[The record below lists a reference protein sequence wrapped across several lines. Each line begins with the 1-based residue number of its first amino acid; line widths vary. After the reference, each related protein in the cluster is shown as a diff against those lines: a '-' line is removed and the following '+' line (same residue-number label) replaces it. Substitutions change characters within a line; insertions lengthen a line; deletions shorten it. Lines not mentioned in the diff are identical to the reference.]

1 MEVPQTVITNPAAE
15 AGEQMVAINPASESQ
30 ILGFDDLDQEIPQES
45 RIPELPVQNSPDFP
59 IGIAGVGSELGQISD
74 QGDFEVG
81 DEAAAD
87 GRPHV
92 NPVSVFRTNGFP
104 QLPRRPDPNL
114 PMQLQN
120 MQDPLDRLQPEL
132 IPLPRPQDPYN
143 PSRVELRQYISAS
156 NKRIMQLFE
165 ANNLTFSYLLR
176 NQKKF
181 GYSLTFHVQPRYL
194 SLVSSTV
201 QLLGLLAVLASI
213 QYDDKK
219 WMVLWVAGDFLA
231 NLVIGFIRATSAL
244 DIFPFSKMESLILIL
259 QVIPQVGYM
268 A

>member
-1 MEVPQTVITNPAAE
+1 MNEPQTVFINPAAE
-15 AGEQMVAINPASESQ
+15 AGEQMVEINPPSNSE

-45 RIPELPVQNSPDFP
+45 RIPELPAENSPDFP
-59 IGIAGVGSELGQISD
+59 VRVVGLSSELGQYSD

-114 PMQLQN
+114 PMHLQN
-120 MQDPLDRLQPEL
+120 LQDPVDRLPPEL

-143 PSRVELRQYISAS
+143 PSRLELRQYISAS
-156 NKRIMQLFE
+156 NKRIMQTFE
-165 ANNLTFSYLLR
+165 ANNLTFGYLLK

-181 GYSLTFHVQPRYL
+181 GYSLTFYMQPRYL
-194 SLVSSTV
+194 SLISPTV
-201 QLLGLLAVLASI
+201 QLIGLLAALASI
-213 QYDDKK
+213 HYNDKK
-219 WMVLWVAGDFLA
+219 WMVMWVAGDFLA

-259 QVIPQVGYM
+259 QVIPQVRK
-268 A
+268 